1 MHRTMATDTKSSARD
16 FESTNGSPAAADD
29 LIVAVYDELRALAVR
44 YINQEHHP
52 QTLQP
57 TALVNEAYVRLAA
70 GERRLWHDRGHF
82 LAAAAV
88 AMRRILV
95 VHARARLRQKR
106 GRGWNRLPIEVDD
119 LPMAVNMAVNDER
132 VLAVDEALHRLAE
145 RDPERARLVEL
156 RFFAGQPVEAIAAAL
171 GRSPRSVARD
181 WKLAKAWLSRELC
194 EGEVA
199 DGARGARGTRVES
212 T

>member
-1 MHRTMATDTKSSARD
+1 MATETDGTASDHA
-16 FESTNGSPAAADD
+16 STHGFPTEAADD
-29 LIVAVYDELRALAVR
+29 LIVAVYDELRALAMR
-44 YINQEHHP
+44 YISQERHP

-57 TALVNEAYVRLAA
+57 TALVNEAYVRLAG
-70 GERRLWHDRGHF
+70 GERRLWQDRGHF

-95 VHARARLRQKR
+95 VRARARLRQKR
-106 GRGWNRLPIEVDD
+106 GVGWHRLPIEVDE
-119 LPMAVNMAVNDER
+119 LPGTVTDER
-132 VLAVDEALHRLAE
+132 VLAVDEALHRLAA
-145 RDPERARLVEL
+145 RDPERAQLVEL

-194 EGEVA
+194 EG
-199 DGARGARGTRVES
+199 GTPAGHAEH